1 MAEKIF
7 CRVCGAPK
15 GYNWAT
21 CGTPA
26 CRRKH
31 RAAYKAEHQR
41 RRAAALIAAGRC
53 VRCKSPIPA
62 RDGPARD
69 GEGGD
74 CPKCLAKKRA
84 YAAKRARVK
93 KRARDAEKKRIAAV
107 IRLTEVAIARRR
119 RQQELVDRGE
129 VPSVH
134 IRMPH
139 SLLEKPL
146 PAPIQQV
153 EI

>member
-1 MAEKIF
+1 MAETIF
-7 CRVCGAPK
+7 CRVCGAAK

-41 RRAAALIAAGRC
+41 RRAEALIAAGRC
-53 VRCKSPIPA
+53 VRCKSPT
-62 RDGPARD
+62 
-69 GEGGD
+69 EGGD

-93 KRARDAEKKRIAAV
+93 KRARDAEKKRVAAV

>member
-41 RRAAALIAAGRC
+41 RRAEALIAAGRC
-53 VRCKSPIPA
+53 VRCKFPT
-62 RDGPARD
+62 
-69 GEGGD
+69 EGGD

-93 KRARDAEKKRIAAV
+93 KRARDAEKKRVAAV
-107 IRLTEVAIARRR
+107 IRLMSASRPCSWKTRFNSRAF
-119 RQQELVDRGE
+119 
-129 VPSVH
+129 
-134 IRMPH
+134 H
-139 SLLEKPL
+139 SAQGIVGVSAGAVILAYKKKFCKDCKN
-146 PAPIQQV
+146 QGGV
-153 EI
+153 E